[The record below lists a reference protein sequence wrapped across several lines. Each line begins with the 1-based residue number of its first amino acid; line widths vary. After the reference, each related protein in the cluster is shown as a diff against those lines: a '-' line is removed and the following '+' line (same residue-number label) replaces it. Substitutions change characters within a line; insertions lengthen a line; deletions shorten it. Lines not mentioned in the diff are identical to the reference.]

1 MSAMAQ
7 PVMYM
12 DTEEFTQYFWAANE
26 GNKEL
31 IEGLGLAY
39 YQQ

>member
-1 MSAMAQ
+1 MAQ

-12 DTEEFTQYFWAANE
+12 DTEEFTQYFNDAREAN
-26 GNKEL
+26 KQM
-31 IEGLGLAY
+31 IEDLGLAY